1 MPAAS
6 VPARRTTQQSGV
18 RERLGRVPRW
28 AWLVGL
34 AIAVGVLWWV
44 FRTVDTLPHDERH
57 WVFQSLT
64 EFRTSIDRSRRD
76 NPVLV
81 FLAEVVRIPLGAFV
95 DLCREVL
102 ETIGWLGVTAV
113 AGMLGFSFGG
123 LRVGLLALGA
133 FLAFGVLGLWPE
145 SMDTLALTFAAVILS
160 LLIGFP
166 LGIWA
171 GRSDRV
177 MRALSP
183 ILDVMQI
190 LPTFAYLAPLVLLF
204 LIGPASA
211 VIATMIYAVP
221 TTIRITALGL
231 RGVNPSTMEAAVS
244 LGATRWQTLRKVQ
257 LPMAR
262 RTLVLAINQTM
273 MMALAMVVITA
284 LISAP
289 GLGASIVKALQSVDV
304 GEAFQAG
311 LAIVV
316 MAVVLDRL
324 TSAAADRSEARRG
337 VAGSGGL
344 AGSEAARR
352 EAAKRRRWTLVV
364 AGVGLVAVGVS
375 LVLGAGSAFPAEV
388 QISLADPV
396 NAVSDWVKTT
406 FVPLTSGLK
415 DGTTYAVINP
425 LQDALTTSPWWL
437 VVAAVAGLALLV
449 AGARAAVTAG
459 VCLVGIAWLGLWNH
473 GMITLATTLVATAIT
488 LAIGVLAGI
497 AAHRWPRYAAA
508 QRPLL
513 DAAQTMP
520 AFVYLLPALALF
532 GPTRF
537 TAIVASFIYA
547 APSVI
552 RLTEDGLRGVPAGV
566 VEAATSAGATARQLL
581 WKVQLPMARP
591 SLLLAANQGIVLVLA
606 MVVVGGLVG
615 GGALG
620 FDVVSGFSQRSDF
633 GKGLAAG
640 AAIVL
645 LGVMLDRITQAAGVR
660 QRRSVPKA
668 GDASAAPA
676 GAEG

>member
-1 MPAAS
+1 MSAAS
-6 VPARRTTQQSGV
+6 APASRTAPTSSIRQ
-18 RERLGRVPRW
+18 LLARVPRW

-34 AIAVGVLWWV
+34 VVVIGAAWW
-44 FRTVDTLPHDERH
+44 FLRGTDTLPHDDRH

-64 EFRTSIDRSRRD
+64 DFRTDVDKSRRTSA
-76 NPVLV
+76 VLV
-81 FLAEVVRIPLGAFV
+81 FLAEVVRIPIGGFV
-95 DLCREVL
+95 DLCEEIL
-102 ETIGWLGVTAV
+102 ATIGWGGVTAI
-113 AGMLGFSFGG
+113 ATMLGFTFGG
-123 LRVGLLALGA
+123 LRVGLLALGS
-133 FLAFGVLGLWPE
+133 FLAFGVLGLWQE

-160 LLIGFP
+160 LLAGFP
-166 LGIWA
+166 MGIWA

-177 MRALSP
+177 QRLLNP
-183 ILDVMQI
+183 VLDVMQI

-211 VIATMIYAVP
+211 AIATMIYAVP
-221 TTIRITALGL
+221 TTIRITALGV
-231 RGVNPSTMEAAVS
+231 RGVDPSTMEAAIS

-262 RTLVLAINQTM
+262 RTLVLAVNQTM

-289 GLGASIVKALQSVDV
+289 GLGASIIKALQSVDV

-311 LAIVV
+311 LAIVI

-324 TSAAADRSEARRG
+324 TSAAAARTEVRHG
-337 VAGSGGL
+337 TAAAEEVA
-344 AGSEAARR
+344 R
-352 EAAKRRRWTLVV
+352 RRRWMLGVAVVALVV
-364 AGVGLVAVGVS
+364 VGISVLWS
-375 LVLGAGSAFPAEV
+375 LGGAFPDEV
-388 QISLADPV
+388 GFSFAGPV

-415 DGTTYAVINP
+415 DGVTYALINP
-425 LQDALTTSPWWL
+425 LQDALTASPWWL
-437 VVAAVAGLALLV
+437 VVAAVTGFALLV
-449 AGARAAVTAG
+449 AGARAAAIAG
-459 VCLVGIAWLGLWNH
+459 ACLIGIAWLGLWNH

-488 LAIGVLAGI
+488 LGVGVLLGI
-497 AAHRWPRYAAA
+497 AAHRWPSYAAV

-513 DAAQTMP
+513 DTAQTMP

-537 TAIVASFIYA
+537 TAIVAAFIYA

-566 VEAATSAGATARQLL
+566 VEAATSTGATTRQLL

-645 LGVMLDRITQAAGVR
+645 LGVMLDRITQAAGT
-660 QRRSVPKA
+660 RSRGGVVA
-668 GDASAAPA
+668 GDGA
-676 GAEG
+676 GGGP

>member
-1 MPAAS
+1 MAAATAPVS
-6 VPARRTTQQSGV
+6 ERGPTSAV
-18 RERLGRVPRW
+18 RQALGRVPRG

-34 AIAVGVLWWV
+34 VILVGVAWWLL
-44 FRTVDTLPHDERH
+44 RGTDTLPHDDRH

-64 EFRTSIDRSRRD
+64 DARTEIDKSRRTS
-76 NPVLV
+76 PVLV
-81 FLAEVVRIPLGAFV
+81 FLAEVVRIPVGAFV
-95 DLCREVL
+95 DLCAEVL
-102 ETIGWLGVTAV
+102 ATIGWVGVTAL
-113 AGMLGFSFGG
+113 AAMLGFALGG
-123 LRVGLLALGA
+123 RRAGLLALGA

-145 SMDTLALTFAAVILS
+145 SMDTLALTFAAVLLS
-160 LLIGFP
+160 LLVGFP

-177 MRALSP
+177 MGLLSP
-183 ILDVMQI
+183 VLDVMQI

-231 RGVNPSTMEAAVS
+231 RGVDPSTMEAARS
-244 LGATRWQTLRKVQ
+244 LGATPWQMLRKVQ

-262 RTLVLAINQTM
+262 RTLVLAINQTV

-284 LISAP
+284 LIAAP
-289 GLGASIVKALQSVDV
+289 GLGASIVSALQSVDV

-311 LAIVV
+311 LAIVL
-316 MAVVLDRL
+316 MAVALDRI
-324 TSAAADRSEARRG
+324 TSAAADRAEARH
-337 VAGSGGL
+337 AP
-344 AGSEAARR
+344 AAAR
-352 EAAKRRRWTLVV
+352 EAAQRRRWMLVV
-364 AGVGLVAVGVS
+364 AAAGLAAVAVS
-375 LVLGAGSAFPAEV
+375 LVMAVGSAFPEELRIPV
-388 QISLADPV
+388 ADPV

-406 FVPLTSGLK
+406 FVPLTAGLK
-415 DGTTYAVINP
+415 DAVTYTLINP
-425 LQDALTTSPWWL
+425 LQDALTASPWWL
-437 VVAAVAGLALLV
+437 VVAAVAGFALLV
-449 AGARAAVTAG
+449 AGARAATIAG
-459 VCLVGIAWLGLWNH
+459 VCLVAIAWMGLWNH

-488 LAIGVLAGI
+488 LGVGVLLGI

-513 DAAQTMP
+513 DTAQTMP

-537 TAIVASFIYA
+537 TAIVAAFIYA

-566 VEAATSAGATARQLL
+566 VEAATSAGATTRQLL

-620 FDVVSGFSQRSDF
+620 FDVVAGFSQRSDF

-640 AAIVL
+640 VAIVL
-645 LGVMLDRITQAAGVR
+645 LGVMLDRITQAAGTR
-660 QRRSVPKA
+660 SRRNVPA
-668 GDASAAPA
+668 RG
-676 GAEG
+676 EG

>member
-1 MPAAS
+1 M
-6 VPARRTTQQSGV
+6 
-18 RERLGRVPRW
+18 LGRVPRW

-34 AIAVGVLWWV
+34 AVAVGVAWWL
-44 FRTVDTLPHDERH
+44 FRGSDTLPHDESH
-57 WVFQSLT
+57 WAFQSLT

-95 DLCREVL
+95 DLCREL
-102 ETIGWLGVTAV
+102 LDTIGWLGVTAL
-113 AGMLGFSFGG
+113 AGMLGFAFGG

-171 GRSDRV
+171 GRSGRV
-177 MRALSP
+177 MRTLSP
-183 ILDVMQI
+183 VLDVMQI

-231 RGVNPSTMEAAVS
+231 RGVNPSTMEAATS
-244 LGATRWQTLRKVQ
+244 LGATRWQLLRKVQ

-311 LAIVV
+311 IAIVV

-324 TSAAADRSEARRG
+324 TSAAADGADARRG
-337 VAGSGGL
+337 VAGAGAPTGSG
-344 AGSEAARR
+344 AAHQEAM
-352 EAAKRRRWTLVV
+352 KRRRWMLGVAVV
-364 AGVGLVAVGVS
+364 GLIAVGLSLILGVGSG
-375 LVLGAGSAFPAEV
+375 FPSEV
-388 QISLADPV
+388 QLSIADPV

-425 LQDALTTSPWWL
+425 LQDALTASPWWL
-437 VVAAVAGLALLV
+437 VMAAVAGFALLV

-488 LAIGVLAGI
+488 LGVGVLAGI

-566 VEAATSAGATARQLL
+566 VEAATSAGATTRQLL

-660 QRRSVPKA
+660 QRQKVTAVRTAP
-668 GDASAAPA
+668 AAPKER
-676 GAEG
+676 EG